1 MTNVDR
7 RSFLKTSALGAAGAL
22 LTGSVS
28 SQEQD
33 KTAKPNI
40 VLRRTLGKTGLQL
53 PVVSMGV
60 MRADNPGLV
69 RAALAAGMVH
79 LDTAH
84 GYQEGKNEEMLGG
97 VLKEYPRESFV
108 IASKVQPES
117 GEGKSAV
124 QDWLAKVDVSLRRL
138 QMDHVDILYL
148 HSIKNR
154 EDALAPSML
163 EALQLARESG
173 RARFVGLSTHKNEPE
188 VIDAATESGVY
199 DVVLTAVNFKQDH
212 YPEVKD
218 AIGRAA
224 RAGIG
229 IVGMKTMAG
238 GFFDKAKKRPVN
250 CRAALKFVLQDENVC
265 TTIPGITSFEQLA
278 ENASINA
285 DLTMSEDEKA
295 ELVSGRLEGGL
306 YCQGCEHCVPGCPKG
321 LPIPDMMRAYM
332 YTYGYRDLA
341 MAQNVF
347 RTLEISGN
355 PCEGC
360 SSCGAR
366 CVKGFDVAE
375 RIADVSRVSSI
386 PAGFLS

>member
-1 MTNVDR
+1 MNAVDR

-28 SQEQD
+28 AQEQG
-33 KTAKPNI
+33 KTPKKTL
-40 VLRRTLGKTGLQL
+40 LRRTLGKTGLQL

-84 GYQEGKNEEMLGG
+84 GYQEGKNEEMLGE
-97 VLKEYPRESFV
+97 VLKAYPRESFV
-108 IASKVQPES
+108 IASKVQS
-117 GEGKSAV
+117 EGGGGTAAV
-124 QDWLAKVDVSLRRL
+124 QQWLAKVDMSLRRL

-148 HSIKNR
+148 HSIKSR
-154 EDALAPSML
+154 SDALAPAML
-163 EALQLARESG
+163 EALRLARESG

-188 VIDAATESGVY
+188 VIDAAIESGVY
-199 DVVLTAVNFKQDH
+199 EVVLTAVNFKQDH
-212 YPEVKD
+212 YPEVHN
-218 AIGRAA
+218 AIGRAVK
-224 RAGIG
+224 AGIG

-250 CRAALKFVLQDENVC
+250 CKAALKFVLQDENVC
-265 TTIPGITSFEQLA
+265 TTIPGITSFDQLA
-278 ENASINA
+278 ENASVNE
-285 DLTMSEDEKA
+285 DLTMSEEEKA
-295 ELVSGRLEGGL
+295 SLVSGRLEGGL

-341 MAQNVF
+341 LAQSVF
-347 RTLEISGN
+347 RTLGIPGN
-355 PCEGC
+355 PCDGC
-360 SSCGAR
+360 SSCGAE
-366 CVKGFDVAE
+366 CAKGFDVAE
-375 RIADVSRVSSI
+375 RIADVSRISAI
-386 PAGFLS
+386 PAEFLS

>member
-1 MTNVDR
+1 MNAVDR

-28 SQEQD
+28 AQEQG
-33 KTAKPNI
+33 KTPKKTL
-40 VLRRTLGKTGLQL
+40 LRRTLGKTGLQL

-84 GYQEGKNEEMLGG
+84 GYQEGKNEEMLGE
-97 VLKEYPRESFV
+97 VLKAYPRESFV
-108 IASKVQPES
+108 IASKVQS
-117 GEGKSAV
+117 EGGGGTAAV
-124 QDWLAKVDVSLRRL
+124 QQWLAKVDMSLRRL

-148 HSIKNR
+148 HSIKSR
-154 EDALAPSML
+154 SDALAPAML
-163 EALQLARESG
+163 EALRLARESG

-188 VIDAATESGVY
+188 VIDAAIESGVY
-199 DVVLTAVNFKQDH
+199 EVVLTAVNFKQDH
-212 YPEVKD
+212 YPEVQN
-218 AIGRAA
+218 AIGRAVK
-224 RAGIG
+224 AGIG

-250 CRAALKFVLQDENVC
+250 CKAALKFVLQDENVC
-265 TTIPGITSFEQLA
+265 TTIPGITSFDQLA
-278 ENASINA
+278 ENASVNE
-285 DLTMSEDEKA
+285 DLTMSDEEKA
-295 ELVSGRLEGGL
+295 SLVSGRLEGGL

-341 MAQNVF
+341 LAQSVF
-347 RTLEISGN
+347 RTLGIPGN
-355 PCEGC
+355 PCDGC
-360 SSCGAR
+360 SSCGAE

-375 RIADVSRVSSI
+375 RIADVSRVSAI
-386 PAGFLS
+386 PAEFLS